1 MKIVVAGGSG
11 TLGRALSRDLAGR
24 GHEVVVLTRSP
35 GRTDYGSGTVR
46 EVAWDARTVGPWA
59 DELRA
64 DGRDAVAVVNLA
76 GELVDAR
83 PTARNVAALR
93 DSRVHATAALVSAAA
108 RLDAPV
114 ERWLQASTTAVYS
127 DAGETRLTESSPV
140 PEDGLPQMTGV
151 VRPWEAAAA
160 GANARHLVVLRTSIV
175 LDAGTPA
182 LDRLLLLV
190 RLGVGGT
197 VGPGDQWFSWIHVD
211 DWLAVARAGLGLDP
225 DVAIPDGPVIAAAPH
240 PVRNRDL
247 MAALRR
253 ASGRRFGI
261 PTPVP
266 LVRLGAFFLRTDPLL
281 ALTGRHAT
289 SEVLDRAGFRF
300 RHPTLDD
307 ALADL
312 LGGGG
317 GR

>member
-11 TLGRALSRDLAGR
+11 TLGRALSRDLADR
-24 GHEVVVLTRSP
+24 GHEIVVLTRSP
-35 GRTDYGSGTVR
+35 GRTDYGTPAVR
-46 EVAWDARTVGPWA
+46 EVAWDGRTVGPWA
-59 DELRA
+59 HELRP
-64 DGRDAVAVVNLA
+64 GTGVAVVNLA
-76 GELVDAR
+76 GELIDTR

-93 DSRVHATAALVSAAA
+93 DSRVRATTALVAAA
-108 RLDAPV
+108 DRLDAPV
-114 ERWLQASTTAVYS
+114 ERWLQGSTTAIYS
-127 DAGETRLTESSPV
+127 DAGEARLTESSPV
-140 PEDGLPQMTGV
+140 PDDGLPQMTGI
-151 VRPWEAAAA
+151 VRPWEAAVA
-160 GANARHLVVLRTSIV
+160 GANAQHLVVLRTSIV

-211 DWLAVARAGLGLDP
+211 DWLAVVRAALGLDP
-225 DVAIPDGPVIAAAPH
+225 DVGLPDGLVIAAAPH

-281 ALTGRHAT
+281 ALTGRHTT
-289 SEVLDRAGFRF
+289 SEVLGRAGFRF

-312 LGGGG
+312 LG
-317 GR
+317 

>member
-11 TLGRALSRDLAGR
+11 TLGRTLSRDLAGR

-35 GRTDYGSGTVR
+35 GRADYGTDPVR

-59 DELRA
+59 DELRP
-64 DGRDAVAVVNLA
+64 GTGVALVNLA
-76 GELVDAR
+76 GRLVDAR
-83 PTARNVAALR
+83 PTRENVAALR
-93 DSRVHATAALVSAAA
+93 DSRVDATRALVGAAA
-108 RLDAPV
+108 RLGTPV

-127 DAGETRLTESSPV
+127 DAGEARLTESSPV
-140 PEDGLPQMTGV
+140 PDDGLPQMTGV
-151 VRPWEAAAA
+151 ARPWEEAAS
-160 GANARHLVVLRTSIV
+160 GADARHLVVLRTSIV

-197 VGPGDQWFSWIHVD
+197 VGRGDQWFSWIHVD
-211 DWLAVARAGLGLDP
+211 DWLAIARAALGLDP
-225 DVAIPDGPVIAAAPH
+225 ELELPDGPVIAAAPH

-253 ASGRRFGI
+253 VSGRRFGI

-266 LVRLGAFFLRTDPLL
+266 LVRLGAVVLRTDPLL
-281 ALTGRHAT
+281 ALTGRHTT

-300 RHPTLDD
+300 RFPTLDD

-312 LGGGG
+312 LG
-317 GR
+317 